1 MQVFL
6 NIVNKFFD
14 PVIHMGSGVVM
25 LIVMTGLAMIFGVK
39 FSKAL
44 EGVLS

>member
-14 PVIHMGSGVVM
+14 PVIHMGSGVVKQM
-25 LIVMTGLAMIFGVK
+25 RYDDV
-39 FSKAL
+39 
-44 EGVLS
+44 